1 MATWQLQDAK
11 AHFSEVVR
19 EAADEGPQNITVRG
33 KPTAVVISMKDYKC
47 MVARKPSFVE
57 FMRKSPLVGLD
68 LDLSRDSDLGR
79 DIDL

>member
-11 AHFSEVVR
+11 AHFSEVIR
-19 EAADEGPQNITVRG
+19 RASKRGPQNITVRG
-33 KPTAVVISMKDYKC
+33 KPTAVVISMSDYKR
-47 MVARKPSFVE
+47 MVTRKPSFVE

-68 LDLSRDSDLGR
+68 LDFSRDQSFGR